1 MTAIM
6 TKCPACS
13 ETLTVKVLQC
23 PSCGLEL
30 KNDFELSPFDKLGV
44 EQVTFLRTFLKCRG
58 NLSLLQNE
66 LGMSYPMAKRKLSD
80 LLAALNLETTENE
93 KHWEEI
99 DVANWYTDRES
110 VKASEII
117 KTKLKDNGGRV
128 VVHSITGIPYEI
140 KAEPDGESF
149 STEALPVKPNY
160 TYKVFDDI
168 VDLLRSQGGKAKKGL
183 GRNAKLGEPGCEET
197 TVVGA
202 IAKNYV
208 GKSVGDSVYDPVFV
222 LAAILEWAGIAHN
235 ERGYLELTADYLSRL

>member
-1 MTAIM
+1 MAAIL

-13 ETLTVKVLQC
+13 GNLMVKVLQC

-30 KNDFELSPFDKLGV
+30 KNDFDLSPYDRLDA
-44 EQVTFLRTFLKCRG
+44 EQSAFLLTFLKCRG

-66 LGMSYPMAKRKLSD
+66 LRLSYPMAKKRLSD
-80 LLAALNLETTENE
+80 LLVALHLETTEDKNNQ
-93 KHWEEI
+93 EEI
-99 DVANWYTDRES
+99 DVNSWVTDRYS

-117 KTKLKDNGGRV
+117 KTKLKDCGGRAI
-128 VVHSITGIPYEI
+128 VHSITGIPYEI

-168 VDLLRSQGGKAKKGL
+168 VDLLRSQGGKAKKGM
-183 GRNAKLGEPGCEET
+183 GRNARLGEPGCEET

-202 IAKNYV
+202 IAQKYF
-208 GKSVGDSVYDPVFV
+208 GKSAGESTFDPVFI